1 MYERASTFSSWP
13 DIILSLLLADASS
26 SKWTRAHR
34 CQVFIS
40 DDPSVTPLCES
51 STQCVPL
58 IYPQC
63 GTVLASCFE
72 VLIAFV
78 ESRKLFLDGSM
89 GLVES
94 WQCFIKAHVTDSS
107 CVEEH
112 TVLEV
117 WVENVYVLCKKS
129 EKIFMLILLL
139 GGQRKT
145 VLNLIQKNQTNLIII
160 CFAKVNFRNMWPTHI
175 DGINMYR
182 VDKRPGITM
191 FHDMS

>member
-1 MYERASTFSSWP
+1 MARHRPFSTLCRIKLLQVDQGAPLSFQMIPLSRHSVDCPERLFHSY
-13 DIILSLLLADASS
+13 IHNVV
-26 SKWTRAHR
+26 R
-34 CQVFIS
+34 
-40 DDPSVTPLCES
+40 
-51 STQCVPL
+51 
-58 IYPQC
+58 
-63 GTVLASCFE
+63 ASCFE

-89 GLVES
+89 CLVES

-107 CVEEH
+107 CVDEH

-117 WVENVYVLCKKS
+117 WDRTCVYMCYARSLGR
-129 EKIFMLILLL
+129 FMLILLL
-139 GGQRKT
+139 GGQRRT
-145 VLNLIQKNQTNLIII
+145 VSNAIQKSQTNLIII

-175 DGINMYR
+175 DGINMFR